1 MKETKKQILVRLYK
15 NTNLIKKEER
25 KKKIMLFAH
34 WVSKID
40 TSKYKKKQI
49 IEIILCK
56 YWKIFG
62 GKK

>member
-1 MKETKKQILVRLYK
+1 MKQTQLKGINKNMKE
-15 NTNLIKKEER
+15 IKM
-25 KKKIMLFAH
+25 KKIMSFAI

-49 IEIILCK
+49 PQIILRE

-62 GKK
+62 KKH